1 MFSLNHLVFLADK
14 VKMSDLNTAIQFGEG
29 VFQELQKGLDTYMP
43 GLWNGVLT
51 LLKDVMQPYGT
62 AILVVLFFVEFLN
75 IAKKISESGGAM
87 TFEAIGPVLIKY
99 LFLISIIMN
108 THLVLELIGDVAAE
122 IVTKLGSAQTGSY
135 AKYDE
140 IKGSGSVM
148 KFIIPVLQ
156 LVTYVLRVAAH
167 YLLQI
172 QVFMRFIGMYL
183 MVPFA
188 PLAFATLVSDEWR
201 QVGIGYIK
209 NFIAYAVQGVVLA
222 IAIAFI
228 PMLFAELNKM
238 NSGSNGIALIVAG
251 WFEVIG
257 MILIFQKSQQIAK
270 SIMGM
275 G

>member
-1 MFSLNHLVFLADK
+1 MFNVNHLIFLADK

-29 VFQELQKGLDTYMP
+29 VFNELQKGLSGYMP
-43 GLWNGVLT
+43 TLWNGVLT

-87 TFEAIGPVLIKY
+87 TFEAIVPVLIKY
-99 LFLISIIMN
+99 LFLIAIIMN
-108 THLVLELIGDVAAE
+108 THIVLKLIGDIAAE
-122 IVTKLGSAQTGSY
+122 IVSKLGSTQTGSY
-135 AKYDE
+135 AKYEE
-140 IKGSGSVM
+140 ITGKGLIM
-148 KFIIPVLQ
+148 KAIIAFLQ
-156 LVTYVLRVAAH
+156 LITYVLRVAAH

-201 QVGIGYIK
+201 QIGIGYIK

-228 PMLFAELNKM
+228 PMLFSELAKM
-238 NSGSNGIALIVAG
+238 QNGSNGIALIVAG

-257 MILIFQKSQQIAK
+257 MILVFQKSQQIAK